1 MFAILYTIII
11 GLFVIFN
18 TKIYKKFV
26 NYLNVF
32 LIMFYIVAIFSM
44 FGLYGFRVPTDKT
57 YWYLLIALISFEFFT
72 IVFMSIKV
80 NKGKYIE
87 NEKINTKILTTIS
100 ILITILM
107 IPTTFEGIKI
117 LTQYGFTAV
126 RSAAFSNDIYS
137 SYTKIMLTY
146 ILVPLNKAVFIYSLV
161 YYLKEKKCKL
171 SIVITIINT
180 IQTIATFGGRSVI
193 VELTL
198 IILVAIYIK
207 NRGKI
212 FEILKKNYKLIFLVV
227 LLFIII
233 TTVTRERT
241 ISKNE
246 GFLFNLYSYYVG
258 SIHLFDIHLNNPSIS
273 LLDGNHLLYGKAMFN
288 PIIDIF
294 KILIKLIGIDTNM
307 LSGIEIINNQV
318 QQYIQVTN
326 SFKMN
331 NNVTFMYV
339 CLRDFGVCGLIIGP
353 MYISLWITFIYKK
366 YIYNH
371 SIKNEVLYIY
381 IVSSLPYFIFEF
393 FINKTS
399 FLITIILIILLY
411 KLICKN
417 KLKNKKQEN
426 LYEKNKEIFN

>member
-18 TKIYKKFV
+18 AKIYKKFV

-87 NEKINTKILTTIS
+87 NEKINTKILPTIS

-107 IPTTFEGIKI
+107 IPTTIEGIKI

-146 ILVPLNKAVFIYSLV
+146 ILVPLNKAIFIYSLV

-180 IQTIATFGGRSVI
+180 IQTITTFGGRSVI
-193 VELTL
+193 VELAL

-233 TTVTRERT
+233 TSVTRERT

-258 SIHLFDIHLNNPSIS
+258 SIRLFDIS
-273 LLDGNHLLYGKAMFN
+273 
-288 PIIDIF
+288 
-294 KILIKLIGIDTNM
+294 
-307 LSGIEIINNQV
+307 
-318 QQYIQVTN
+318 
-326 SFKMN
+326 
-331 NNVTFMYV
+331 
-339 CLRDFGVCGLIIGP
+339 
-353 MYISLWITFIYKK
+353 
-366 YIYNH
+366 
-371 SIKNEVLYIY
+371 
-381 IVSSLPYFIFEF
+381 
-393 FINKTS
+393 
-399 FLITIILIILLY
+399 
-411 KLICKN
+411 
-417 KLKNKKQEN
+417 
-426 LYEKNKEIFN
+426 